1 MHLTSFDEFKDLA
14 QRGTFVP
21 VYKEIVA
28 DMLTPVSAFLKI
40 AENSDYAFL
49 LESVEGGEQIARYSF
64 LGKDP
69 FLILR
74 ASGGKTIIDR
84 AGQRSESDKPF
95 VATLREL
102 MAGFHA
108 PFVPGLPRFTGGAV
122 GYLGYDAAAWF
133 EPVTLQPVSEDSDD
147 AGFMLFDTV
156 LAFDH
161 VRHRILIIAN
171 ARITGDENLESL
183 YQFACARIEFAEREL
198 ERALS
203 RSTVRG
209 GQAIEVTSNVSRDE
223 FERMVRTAKEYIA
236 AGDIYQVVLS
246 QRFET
251 ALNADPFTVYR
262 ALRHVNP
269 SPYMYFLKVGDRSIV
284 GASPEMLVR
293 AEGRRVQTHPI
304 AGTRPRG
311 KTEEEDTRLAEE
323 LKRNEKERAE
333 HVMLVDLGRNDL
345 GRVSAYGTVR
355 VPTYMTIERYSH
367 VMLVDLGRNDVG
379 RVCEYGSV
387 RVPQFMGL
395 ERFSHVMHLT
405 SIVEGK
411 LDDRHDRLDAL
422 VACFPA
428 GTVSGAP
435 KVRAMEI
442 IAELESSRRGV
453 YAGAVGYVDFAGNLD
468 FCITIRTVVIE
479 NGRAYVQAGAGIV
492 ADSNPSAEYE
502 ETRDKARAVI
512 RALELA
518 QAGL

>member
-1 MHLTSFDEFKDLA
+1 MQITTFDAFKELA

-28 DMLTPVSAFLKI
+28 DLLTPVSAFLKV
-40 AENSDYAFL
+40 AEHADYAFL
-49 LESVEGGEQIARYSF
+49 LESVEGGEQVARYSF

-69 FLILR
+69 FLIVR
-74 ASGGKTIIDR
+74 ARGGKVLIDR
-84 AGQRSESDKPF
+84 AGETTESDKSF
-95 VATLREL
+95 TSTIREL
-102 MAGFHA
+102 MAGFHS

-122 GYLGYDAAAWF
+122 GYMGYDAAAWF
-133 EPVTLQPVSEDSDD
+133 EPVALQATDAEDDE

-171 ARITGDENLESL
+171 ARISGDEDLESL
-183 YQFACARIEFAEREL
+183 YQFACAKVEFVEREL

-203 RSTVRG
+203 KTVPPSG
-209 GQAIEVTSNVSRDE
+209 KPLEVTSNVTRE
-223 FERMVRTAKEYIA
+223 QFEGMVKTAKEYIA

-246 QRFET
+246 QRFE
-251 ALNADPFTVYR
+251 AAIDADPFTVYR

-269 SPYMYFLKVGDRSIV
+269 SPYMYFLRVGGRSIV
-284 GASPEMLVR
+284 GSSPEMLVR
-293 AEGRRVQTHPI
+293 VEGRQVQTHPI

-311 KTEEEDTRLAEE
+311 RNEEEDVRLGEE

-333 HVMLVDLGRNDL
+333 HVMLVDLGRNDI
-345 GRVSAYGTVR
+345 GRVAQYGTVR
-355 VPTYMTIERYSH
+355 VPTYMTLERYSH
-367 VMLVDLGRNDVG
+367 VMHLV
-379 RVCEYGSV
+379 
-387 RVPQFMGL
+387 
-395 ERFSHVMHLT
+395 

-411 LDDRHDRLDAL
+411 LDEQHDRLDAL

-442 IAELESSRRGV
+442 IAELENRRRGV
-453 YAGAVGYVDFAGNLD
+453 YAGAVGYLDFAGNLD
-468 FCITIRTVVIE
+468 FCITIRTVLIE

-492 ADSNPSAEYE
+492 ADSNPTAEYE
-502 ETRDKARAVI
+502 ETRDKARAVL

-518 QAGL
+518 QNGLS